1 MTRRQ
6 LLRTI
11 AAGFGTSLL
20 QGLLLTV
27 IVSSL
32 VTAQTVIEIRPGPA
46 DVAAT
51 GIRLVATT
59 APEHTATL
67 QTILS
72 DDAPLMAPLLPYG
85 VLVVNGSQNK
95 LRAMSVNFQWKDAE
109 GLPKGRSLTLT
120 AMALPEDPSELAPGG
135 VLLFTPAQMANQY
148 IAVPAANRKAFLQHT
163 QLSNANATVT
173 QVSSAALPTILQ
185 QEASALADMSDFR
198 AFVEGVVFH
207 DFSYV
212 GSDNLLTILQR
223 GRPEIH
229 R

>member
-46 DVAAT
+46 DVAAA

-95 LRAMSVNFQWKDAE
+95 LRAISVNFQWKDAE
-109 GLPKGRSLTLT
+109 GLPKGRTPSVESG
-120 AMALPEDPSELAPGG
+120 LPP
-135 VLLFTPAQMANQY
+135 VL
-148 IAVPAANRKAFLQHT
+148 R
-163 QLSNANATVT
+163 
-173 QVSSAALPTILQ
+173 
-185 QEASALADMSDFR
+185 D
-198 AFVEGVVFH
+198 VE
-207 DFSYV
+207 
-212 GSDNLLTILQR
+212 
-223 GRPEIH
+223 
-229 R
+229 

>member
-11 AAGFGTSLL
+11 APSFGTSLL
-20 QGLLLTV
+20 QGQLLTLM
-27 IVSSL
+27 VSSL
-32 VTAQTVIEIRPGPA
+32 MTAQTVIEIRPGPA
-46 DVAAT
+46 DVAAA
-51 GIRLVATT
+51 GIKLVATT
-59 APEHTATL
+59 ALEHTATL

-85 VLVVNGSQNK
+85 VLVVNGSPNK
-95 LRAMSVNFQWKDAE
+95 LRAISVNFQWKDAE

-120 AMALPEDPSELAPGG
+120 AMTQPEDPLELAPEG
-135 VLLFTPAQMANQY
+135 VLLFTPVQVANQY
-148 IAVPAANRKAFLQHT
+148 IGVPAANRQTFLQ
-163 QLSNANATVT
+163 QARFSNANTTVT
-173 QVSSAALPTILQ
+173 QVSSAALPAILQ
-185 QEASALADMSDFR
+185 QEASALADMTDFR